1 MAQVRWYLTPGQ
13 LPSGILQEAFRLII
27 NNPLFGTGAAS
38 FPIIYELE
46 KGFWKGHS
54 HNILTELSIS
64 YGIPCTIIL
73 IYFVTRIILQSFQ
86 YIYIKDRK
94 NIFDRSIW
102 TAVVVFLLSQQI
114 DIQYFDGRISLL
126 FWILLAGL
134 KCIND
139 ENRFLIKNAN

>member
-1 MAQVRWYLTPGQ
+1 MIVECIIKPLG
-13 LPSGILQEAFRLII
+13 LII

-38 FPIIYELE
+38 FPIIYQLE

-73 IYFVTRIILQSFQ
+73 IYFVGRILVKSFHN
-86 YIYIKDRK
+86 IYFTDKK

-102 TAVVVFLLSQQI
+102 TAVIVFLLSQQI
-114 DIQYFDGRISLL
+114 DIQYFDGRISFL

-139 ENRFLIKNAN
+139 ENQSLKKNANK